1 VEMSNMEVIGI
12 FVKDILANETD
23 NDHDHGEE

>member
-1 VEMSNMEVIGI
+1 MSNMEVIGI

-23 NDHDHGEE
+23 NDDDGEE